1 LDSST
6 ANLNLAVEQ
15 RPSNT
20 QHSHEEDIEQ
30 PIILDSSGL
39 IGILSC
45 LPVEVEPGRD
55 V

>member
-30 PIILDSSGL
+30 PIILDSSGSVSFSL
-39 IGILSC
+39 ADAFTLRSTRAC
-45 LPVEVEPGRD
+45 
-55 V
+55 